1 MTISRG
7 RRILCVEDDSD
18 TLYLLSAILTHEGFE
33 VIATADTDRV
43 IQLAKSESFDLYLLD
58 NWMPGLSGPELTQKL
73 REFDTETPI
82 LFYSAAAFESDKE
95 AARLAGAQGY
105 VVKPAPVEE
114 LIAEMVR
121 VIAESK
127 KGGV

>member
-7 RRILCVEDDSD
+7 RILCVEDDDD
-18 TLYLLSAILTHEGFE
+18 TRFLISALLTHEGFE
-33 VIATADTDRV
+33 VVTTADTHHV
-43 IQLAKSESFDLYLLD
+43 LALARGRGFDLYLLD

-73 REFDTETPI
+73 RQFDTETPI

-105 VVKPAPVEE
+105 VVKPAPADE
-114 LIAEMVR
+114 LIAEVVR
-121 VIAESK
+121 LI
-127 KGGV
+127 G